1 MTYSNILQMYVLTV
15 IPALLICWKE
25 KQIHMYL
32 SDLSS
37 DGVDM
42 LINDIKEHLVE
53 IETILRE

>member
-1 MTYSNILQMYVLTV
+1 
-15 IPALLICWKE
+15 
-25 KQIHMYL
+25 MYL

-37 DGVDM
+37 DGVDV